1 LLSLATNNAPSYF
14 AALFKGTC
22 MVKEKLNSWLE
33 ISESAHKK
41 NMDFFK
47 QRIPVKTEFSV
58 VIKSNAY
65 GHGMQQMAGLAA
77 KYGADSFCVHS
88 LEEALSLRNW
98 GFRQN
103 ILIMG
108 PVLLQDLDEVIAND
122 LRLVVYNSE
131 TIDRLKKLT
140 EKMSKNVRIHL
151 KLETGTYRQGIDP
164 EDLSSFLE
172 RLERSPRVK
181 LEGAYTHFA
190 NIEDTISHDYAFRQL
205 DLYNNMAQQIE
216 EAGFSKLIRHTACSA
231 AILLFPETYFD
242 MVRLG
247 ISQYGLWPSRET
259 FVSYKIRF
267 TQNGEDVLS
276 PVLSWKTRIA
286 QIKRVR
292 AGERIGYGGTYQ
304 TTRNSR
310 IAVLPIGYADGYDR
324 GLSNQAY
331 VLING
336 KRAPIRGRI
345 CMNLFM
351 VDITDIPEARLEDE
365 VVLLGRQGKEVISAD
380 LLASLCGTINYELVT
395 RINWQIPRIIVV

>member
-1 LLSLATNNAPSYF
+1 
-14 AALFKGTC
+14 
-22 MVKEKLNSWLE
+22 MVRENLISWLE
-33 ISESAHKK
+33 ISESAYK
-41 NMDFFK
+41 NNIDFFK
-47 QRIPVKTEFSV
+47 QRIPAKTEFSV

-65 GHGMQQMAGLAA
+65 GHDIRQTAELAV
-77 KYGADSFCVHS
+77 KHGANSFCVHS

-98 GFRQN
+98 GFQQN

-108 PVLLQDLDEVIAND
+108 PVLLQNLEEVILND
-122 LRLVVYNSE
+122 FRLVVYNPE
-131 TIDRLKKLT
+131 TIERLEKVTTKLN
-140 EKMSKNVRIHL
+140 KNIRIHL

-172 RLERSPRVK
+172 QLERSPQIK

-190 NIEDTISHDYAFRQL
+190 NIEDTTNHDYAFHQL
-205 DLYNNMAQQIE
+205 DLYKKMVQQIE
-216 EAGFSKLIRHTACSA
+216 KAGFGKLIHHTACSA

-286 QIKRVR
+286 QVKKVR

-304 TTRNSR
+304 TTRESR

-331 VLING
+331 VLIHG

-351 VDITDIPEARLEDE
+351 VDITDILEAGLEDE
-365 VVLLGRQGKEVISAD
+365 VVLLGRQNKEVISAD

-395 RINWQIPRIIVV
+395 RINWQIPRIVVS